1 MIAKFISHLLLTDKV
16 RIYVMIK
23 RLDYF
28 SKKFNLLYLKLHLSY
43 IKTLVLQL
51 ATPNY
56 FGFDKLY
63 FRMLYRFPR
72 RNRYP

>member
-1 MIAKFISHLLLTDKV
+1 MTFISYLLLTDEIQ
-16 RIYVMIK
+16 IYV
-23 RLDYF
+23 RLDYI

-43 IKTLVLQL
+43 IKTLVLLL